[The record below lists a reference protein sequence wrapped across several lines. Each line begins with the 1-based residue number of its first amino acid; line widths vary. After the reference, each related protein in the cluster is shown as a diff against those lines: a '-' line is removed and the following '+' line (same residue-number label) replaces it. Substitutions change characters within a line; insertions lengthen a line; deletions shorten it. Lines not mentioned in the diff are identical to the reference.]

1 MADEPD
7 FELTKDGG
15 FWRVPVVLTN
25 PADGIIGKIGEI
37 TVDAS
42 TGIIERQRSTSLE
55 KIERNAESIA
65 Q

>member
-1 MADEPD
+1 LSKKSSIK
-7 FELTKDGG
+7 LTLMG

-25 PADGIIGKIGEI
+25 PADGIIGKVGEI
-37 TVDAS
+37 IVDAS

-55 KIERNAESIA
+55 EIERNAESIA